1 MSEIEIQP
9 PFRIPTQEDY
19 AVGAGHLDSL
29 FDEKEGAWY
38 LYNRESMIDAK
49 LDVRLH
55 DKFSGMSSLARLVEP
70 IENDQFKPVDPMFR
84 ATHAFRAGMWTAG
97 MLGFIVFED
106 KMKYKDIHNA
116 LAASMPNKVQTGQ
129 EDYEKNGGYLKS
141 LGDQGLEAV
150 GPEARQYIDKWGEE
164 LVYEPSVRQYYAL
177 GTGALLAV
185 YHQVY
190 ENSYEDLVS
199 RYEDYQVSKL
209 LDFDQLD
216 EYLSSDSDSSSN

>member
-9 PFRIPTQEDY
+9 PFPIPTHEDY
-19 AVGAGHLDSL
+19 ALGAQHLDSL
-29 FDEKEGAWY
+29 FEEKDGAWY
-38 LYNRESMIDAK
+38 LYNRESMIDVQSNALLRSK
-49 LDVRLH
+49 LG
-55 DKFSGMSSLARLVEP
+55 GMSSLARLVEP
-70 IENDQFKPVDPMFR
+70 VQNDQFKPIDPLFR

-116 LAASMPNKVQTGQ
+116 LAESMPHHQQASQ
-129 EDYEKNGGYLKS
+129 ENYEESGGYLKS
-141 LGDQGLEAV
+141 LGDQGLETV
-150 GPEARQYIDKWGEE
+150 GHEARQHIDKWGEE

-177 GTGALLAV
+177 GTGAVLAV

-190 ENSYEDLVS
+190 ENSYEDLVT
-199 RYEDYQVSKL
+199 RYEDDQVSRL
-209 LDFDQLD
+209 LNFDQLD